1 MAALSSSELMCYAL
15 SSNFLPIT
23 NGSIWTLRNVA
34 HLKSMALIAV
44 KVQHAY
50 TVPYLNSRHTQT
62 HTHTHTH
69 TLAIAHDLQVP
80 KARKAR
86 SVDVLFILDATA
98 SMRWG
103 KGTWH
108 CMR

>member
-1 MAALSSSELMCYAL
+1 M
-15 SSNFLPIT
+15 F
-23 NGSIWTLRNVA
+23 
-34 HLKSMALIAV
+34 
-44 KVQHAY
+44 Q
-50 TVPYLNSRHTQT
+50 
-62 HTHTHTH
+62 THTHTH

-86 SVDVLFILDATA
+86 SVDVLFVLDATA

-108 CMR
+108 CIWWCKRAWQHDVEGGQGTACGGEGTRHCMWWRGDMALHVVERGQGTA

>member
-1 MAALSSSELMCYAL
+1 MFKS
-15 SSNFLPIT
+15 
-23 NGSIWTLRNVA
+23 VA
-34 HLKSMALIAV
+34 SIAV
-44 KVQHAY
+44 RVQHAY
-50 TVPYLNSRHTQT
+50 IAPYLNFR
-62 HTHTHTH
+62 HTHTH